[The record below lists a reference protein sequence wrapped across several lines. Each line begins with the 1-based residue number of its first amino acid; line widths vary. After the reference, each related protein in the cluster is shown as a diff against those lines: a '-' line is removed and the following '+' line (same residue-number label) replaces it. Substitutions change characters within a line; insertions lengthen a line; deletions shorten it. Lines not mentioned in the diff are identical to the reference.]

1 MNRRQNEVQPGH
13 GTDRDT
19 EYIPTIFL
27 VDDGT
32 LMAEIV
38 ERKLSNHGFNVTI
51 YDDPIQALN
60 NLESERPSAIFIDLE
75 AEEID
80 AIELAIMARRRGF
93 TGYFVMVSASRD
105 RERIATAIGNGAN
118 DILSKPIRDF
128 ELDLIAEKIRSG
140 VPGSKN
146 SFDVLAAIFE
156 TIEQGILVLDSSRRI
171 IFRNSYASN
180 VLRVDHDAD
189 ASSIIE
195 QNCPDHIFKQCIQ
208 GKPAATFIDL
218 SNEKN
223 GQRTLIGLEVIYVD
237 SILPEPC
244 YLILMKDFS
253 QWRKLD
259 ELHNRFA
266 TYLSHRMRTPLTSLR
281 NSVKILSEECD
292 CMTSEERERLL
303 DIGWRNVEKLISSLD
318 ELQKVF
324 MIESE
329 ELNVCR
335 SLVKVKRELK
345 PLLEE
350 MERDGRIR
358 GFRIRIPDL
367 AIITGRARLRDFI
380 STAVDAYSKWIG
392 STTHIECISSIREDF
407 KRLGGVDRRFKI
419 TIKPR
424 PCTSSSRGGMNLK
437 DFLSFDEAHLG
448 LVLNRLAA
456 VLEGEIEIN
465 NQNSISLL
473 VPMDPQFDRE
483 KDIVHNLHSLTERSE
498 LTGCE
503 LHLVELRIVGVTDGG
518 VYFTGILEESLYS
531 SISSCDIVSKGEEP
545 YSYSIFVMNRS
556 KDELD
561 TLLRSIRDRFSR
573 LCCER
578 GEEIYPSI
586 RWEVKYSKPS
596 GTASELSLSEEL
608 IPS

>member
-1 MNRRQNEVQPGH
+1 MNRRQTEVRPGH
-13 GTDRDT
+13 GTGR
-19 EYIPTIFL
+19 EQGFNPTIFL

-60 NLESERPSAIFIDLE
+60 NLETERPSAVFIDLE
-75 AEEID
+75 TQEID

-105 RERIATAIGNGAN
+105 RERISTAIGSGAN

-140 VPGSKN
+140 VPGAKT
-146 SFDVLAAIFE
+146 SFNTLTAIFE
-156 TIEQGILVLDSSRRI
+156 TIEQGIVVLDGARKI
-171 IFRNSYASN
+171 VYRNSYASN

-195 QNCPDHIFKQCIQ
+195 QNCPDHIFEQCVQ
-208 GKPAATFIDL
+208 GRPAATFIDL
-218 SNEKN
+218 SNEEK
-223 GQRTLIGLEVIYVD
+223 GLRTLIGIEVVYVD
-237 SILPEPC
+237 SILSEPC

-281 NSVKILSEECD
+281 NSVKLLSEECD
-292 CMTSEERERLL
+292 SMTSEERERLL

-350 MERDGRIR
+350 MERDGKIR
-358 GFRIRIPDL
+358 GFKIRMPDL
-367 AIITGRARLRDFI
+367 TIITGRARLKDFI
-380 STAVDAYSKWIG
+380 TTAVDAYSKWMG
-392 STTHIECISSIREDF
+392 CTSHIECISSIREDF

-424 PCTSSSRGGMNLK
+424 PCTGSSRGGTNLK

-448 LVLNRLAA
+448 LVLNRLAS
-456 VLEGEIEIN
+456 VLDGEIEIN

-473 VPMDPQFDRE
+473 IPMDPRFDRE
-483 KDIVHNLHSLTERSE
+483 KDIVHNLHSLMERSE

-503 LHLVELRIVGVTDGG
+503 LHMVELKIVGVTDGG
-518 VYFTGILEESLYS
+518 VHFTGILEESLCS
-531 SISSCDIVSKGEEP
+531 SISSGDVVSKGEEP
-545 YSYSIFVMNRS
+545 HSYSIFVMNKS
-556 KDELD
+556 EEQLD
-561 TLLRSIRDRFSR
+561 VMMRSIHDRFSK
-573 LCCER
+573 LCSER
-578 GEEIYPSI
+578 GEEIYPSM

-596 GTASELSLSEEL
+596 GTASDLSLSEEL